1 MLGDIIII
9 IAPIAPHFA
18 SELWAGFRTV
28 PVKHFQVNEVQSK
41 TWFKVKHF
49 QVNEVQSKTWFKVK
63 HFQVNKVQSITW
75 FKVKH
80 FQVNEVSK

>member
-28 PVKHFQVNEVQSK
+28 PVKHFQVNDVQSK

-49 QVNEVQSKTWFKVK
+49 QQGSKYNMVQGQTFPGK
-63 HFQVNKVQSITW
+63 
-75 FKVKH
+75 
-80 FQVNEVSK
+80 

>member
-28 PVKHFQVNEVQSK
+28 PVKHFQVNDVQSK

-49 QVNEVQSKTWFKVK
+49 QQGSKYNMVQGQTFPCKQGSKY
-63 HFQVNKVQSITW
+63 NMVQGQTL
-75 FKVKH
+75 
-80 FQVNEVSK
+80 